1 MWRVHVTNNDKLE
14 FENVFKL
21 DKKYSWWKHTGQ
33 SVFGAW
39 LKLWNGEFVST
50 KLGAKFSRQVAE

>member
-1 MWRVHVTNNDKLE
+1 MWRAHITNNDKE

-21 DKKYSWWKHTGQ
+21 DKEYSWWKHTGQ

-39 LKLWNGEFVST
+39 LKLWNGELHEAQS
-50 KLGAKFSRQVAE
+50 QV